1 VLRSF
6 VMHWIGAHVA
16 SGDIVAEHD
25 CCLVQG
31 TVELALHSATTLAT
45 PRYSASA
52 LERETVVCRLEDH
65 EINESPM
72 NTQ

>member
-1 VLRSF
+1 LANNDFLLHEVDIKLYVLRSF

-31 TVELALHSATTLAT
+31 TVELVEQLSDLGAFGHSIGNPSIFGFDA
-45 PRYSASA
+45 
-52 LERETVVCRLEDH
+52 
-65 EINESPM
+65 
-72 NTQ
+72 